1 MRTAGQSLPVSLV
14 RAARPKQ
21 WMKNVLVAAAPG
33 AAGVLGE
40 RRVLEHTALAFVA
53 FCLVASGTYLLND
66 VRDIESDRR
75 HPIKQRR
82 PIAAGDVPEGLAIVG
97 GVVAIAAGLA
107 VGLSVNWKFT
117 AVLGV
122 YMAIT
127 VAYSV
132 WLKHVTV
139 VDIAA
144 VASGYVIRAV
154 AGGVAVP
161 VPISEWF
168 LIVAAA
174 GSLFMVGGKRHG
186 EHLDLGDERAEI
198 RPSLGG
204 YPLSYLR
211 YVWMISSAV
220 AIMGYCLWAFEQAAQ
235 RTGFPWYQLSIVP
248 FVLALLRYALL
259 LEGGH
264 GSAPEDLVLGDRTL
278 QVLGVVWVAVFA
290 GGVYLGR

>member
-1 MRTAGQSLPVSLV
+1 MPIALV

-21 WMKNVLVAAAPG
+21 WAKNVLVAAAPG

-40 RRVLEHTALAFVA
+40 ARVLEHTVLAFVA

-66 VRDIESDRR
+66 VRDVESDRK
-75 HPIKQRR
+75 HPTKHRR
-82 PIAAGDVPEGLAIVG
+82 PIAAGEVPESVALGTGILAIACGLAI
-97 GVVAIAAGLA
+97 ALT
-107 VGLSVNWKFT
+107 VNWKFT

-127 VAYSV
+127 VAYTV
-132 WLKHVTV
+132 WLKHVPV

-168 LIVAAA
+168 LIVAGA

-186 EHLDLGDERAEI
+186 EHLDLGEERADI
-198 RPSLGG
+198 RPSLGE
-204 YPLSYLR
+204 YQLSYLR
-211 YVWMISSAV
+211 YIWMIASAV
-220 AIMGYCLWAFEQAAQ
+220 AIMGYCLWAFEQADL
-235 RTGFPWYQLSIVP
+235 RTGFPWYQLSIIP
-248 FVLALLRYALL
+248 FVLAILRYAML
-259 LEGGH
+259 LEDGH
-264 GSAPEDLVLGDRTL
+264 GASPEDLVLGDRTL
-278 QVLGVVWVAVFA
+278 QVLGVLWMAVFGA
-290 GGVYLGR
+290 GVYLGR

>member
-1 MRTAGQSLPVSLV
+1 MRTAGSSLPAGLL

-21 WMKNVLVAAAPG
+21 WVKNVLVAAAPG

-40 RRVLEHTALAFVA
+40 RRVIEHTALAFAA
-53 FCLVASGTYLLND
+53 FCVVASGTYLLND
-66 VRDIESDRR
+66 VRDVEADRR
-75 HPIKQRR
+75 HPTKQRR
-82 PIAAGDVPEGLAIVG
+82 PIAAGEVPEGVALVAGI
-97 GVVAIAAGLA
+97 VAIAAGLA
-107 VGLSVNWKFT
+107 IALTVNWKFA
-117 AVLGV
+117 AVVGV
-122 YMAIT
+122 YIGIT
-127 VAYSV
+127 VGYSV

-168 LIVAAA
+168 LIVASF
-174 GSLFMVGGKRHG
+174 GSLFMVAGKRHG
-186 EHLDLGDERAEI
+186 EHLDLGEERANI
-198 RPSLGG
+198 RPSLGE

-211 YVWMISSAV
+211 YIWMISSGV
-220 AIMGYCLWAFEQAAQ
+220 AITGYCLWAFEQAAL
-235 RTGFPWYQLSIVP
+235 RTGFPWYQLSIIP
-248 FVLALLRYALL
+248 FVLAVLRYALL